1 MVLLQLEVHLVAGR
15 VDEDLVGEDGAPP
28 VGGGVVPVLDADQ
41 IAVIGV
47 EIGAPQPEKV
57 HHDVQGEVDAAV
69 AGDGP
74 AAEQLAGLLVHADA
88 GVQVKDQ
95 DAAEAVKGDG
105 AAALALSEA
114 DPQGHAVAGVCGAA
128 VEQGGGHVEDAS
140 GPEGHGVGG
149 QGQQLVVQ
157 GGKAHLL
164 QSRGGGQQGQT
175 HDQGAQQGAE
185 TLFQGAHLRFRL
197 IRGL

>member
-1 MVLLQLEVHLVAGR
+1 MPAESMKTSSVR
-15 VDEDLVGEDGAPP
+15 DGAPP

-47 EIGAPQPEKV
+47 EIGARSPKSPPRCS
-57 HHDVQGEVDAAV
+57 GEVDAAV

-88 GVQVKDQ
+88 GVQVKDR

-114 DPQGHAVAGVCGAA
+114 DPQGHAVAGAGGAA
-128 VEQGGGHVEDAS
+128 VEQGGGHVERTPPDQ
-140 GPEGHGVGG
+140 GHGVGG

-157 GGKAHLL
+157 GGKAHLPPKP
-164 QSRGGGQQGQT
+164 RRGQQGQT
-175 HDQGAQQGAE
+175 
-185 TLFQGAHLRFRL
+185 
-197 IRGL
+197 

>member
-1 MVLLQLEVHLVAGR
+1 MRPLR
-15 VDEDLVGEDGAPP
+15 VMA
-28 VGGGVVPVLDADQ
+28 
-41 IAVIGV
+41 
-47 EIGAPQPEKV
+47 
-57 HHDVQGEVDAAV
+57 
-69 AGDGP
+69 P

-140 GPEGHGVGG
+140 RT
-149 QGQQLVVQ
+149 
-157 GGKAHLL
+157 
-164 QSRGGGQQGQT
+164 RGAWCRRP
-175 HDQGAQQGAE
+175 GAAACCSG
-185 TLFQGAHLRFRL
+185 R
-197 IRGL
+197 